1 MPDLSRLTKVSLREV
16 WADEAADFTPWLAE
30 NENIKLL
37 ANSLGLE
44 LEVEEQ
50 EKQIGPFRA
59 DILCKNSLDG
69 NWVLIENQIAKT
81 DHIHLGQLMTYAAG
95 LDAVTIIWIAEKFT
109 DEHRAALDW
118 LNDITGDKFTF
129 FGIEVELWRI
139 DDSAIAP
146 KFNIVSKPNDWSRTI
161 KSATGGGKQ
170 LTEHQQLQLKYWT
183 EFKIYMESHG
193 SMRCQKPQ
201 SQHWMDHSIGRG
213 GFSLKAIISLWSSV
227 TEKYDPEI
235 RVDLVINSLKPDEH
249 FVSLKSKKEQIEDK
263 IDLPITWHNPE
274 GVRSRRI
281 YVRTDANILDSSLWP
296 DQFDWLKTYLEKF
309 RDVFGPLVKNL
320 PN

>member
-1 MPDLSRLTKVSLREV
+1 MTKVSLREV
-16 WADEAADFTPWLAE
+16 WADESADFTPWLAE

-37 ANSLGLE
+37 ADSLGLE
-44 LEVEEQ
+44 LEIEEQ
-50 EKQIGPFRA
+50 EKEIGPFRA
-59 DILCKNSLDG
+59 DILCKDSLDD

-118 LNDITGDKFTF
+118 LNDITDDKFAF

-146 KFNIVSKPNDWSRTI
+146 KFNIVSKPNDWI
-161 KSATGGGKQ
+161 KPRPS
-170 LTEHQQLQLKYWT
+170 LTKHQQSQLNYWT
-183 EFKIYMESHG
+183 EFKTYMESHG
-193 SMRCQKPQ
+193 SIRCQKPRPQ
-201 SQHWMDHSIGRG
+201 RSMIYSIGRS
-213 GFSLKAIISLWSSV
+213 GFNLKAIISSWNSV
-227 TEKYDPEI
+227 TEEYEPEI
-235 RVDLVINSLKPDEH
+235 RVELKIDSPKPDEH
-249 FVSLKSKKEQIEDK
+249 FDLLKSEKEQIEDK

-281 YVRTDANILDSSLWP
+281 YVRTDANMLDSSK
-296 DQFDWLKTYLEKF
+296 QFEWLKTYLEKF
-309 RDVFGPLVKNL
+309 RNVFGPLVKNL
-320 PN
+320 PNRSVKTQ

>member
-1 MPDLSRLTKVSLREV
+1 
-16 WADEAADFTPWLAE
+16 
-30 NENIKLL
+30 
-37 ANSLGLE
+37 
-44 LEVEEQ
+44 
-50 EKQIGPFRA
+50 
-59 DILCKNSLDG
+59 
-69 NWVLIENQIAKT
+69 
-81 DHIHLGQLMTYAAG
+81 MTYAAG

-201 SQHWMDHSIGRG
+201 SQHWMDPFNWQR
-213 GFSLKAIISLWSSV
+213 WVSV
-227 TEKYDPEI
+227 
-235 RVDLVINSLKPDEH
+235 
-249 FVSLKSKKEQIEDK
+249 
-263 IDLPITWHNPE
+263 
-274 GVRSRRI
+274 
-281 YVRTDANILDSSLWP
+281 
-296 DQFDWLKTYLEKF
+296 
-309 RDVFGPLVKNL
+309 
-320 PN
+320 

>member
-16 WADEAADFTPWLAE
+16 WADESVDFTPWLAK

-37 ANSLGLE
+37 ADSLGLE

-50 EKQIGPFRA
+50 EKEIGPFRA
-59 DILCKNSLDG
+59 DILCKDSLDG

-118 LNDITGDKFTF
+118 LNDITDDKFAF

-161 KSATGGGKQ
+161 KSATGGDKQ
-170 LTEHQQLQLKYWT
+170 LTEHLQLQIKYWT

-193 SMRCQKPQ
+193 SMRCQKPRPQ
-201 SQHWMDHSIGRG
+201 NWMDHSIGRS
-213 GFSLKAIISLWSSV
+213 GFQLKTVISSWNSV
-227 TEKYDPEI
+227 TEEYEPEI
-235 RVDLVINSLKPDEH
+235 RVELKIDSPKPDEH
-249 FVSLKSKKEQIEDK
+249 FDLLKSKKEQIEDK

-281 YVRTDANILDSSLWP
+281 YVRTDANMIDSP
-296 DQFDWLKTYLEKF
+296 KQFEWLKTYLEKF
-309 RDVFGPLVKNL
+309 RNVFEPLVKNL